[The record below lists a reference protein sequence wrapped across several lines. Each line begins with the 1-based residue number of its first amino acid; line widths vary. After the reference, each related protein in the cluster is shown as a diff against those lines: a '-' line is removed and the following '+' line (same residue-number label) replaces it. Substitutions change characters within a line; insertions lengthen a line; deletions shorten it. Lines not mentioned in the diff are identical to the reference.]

1 MTLRQQ
7 LRFSLQDSEY
17 RHAYA
22 DEQLNLSI
30 GTQIKVLREQ
40 QEMTQEQLA
49 EKIGTKQAGV
59 SRLESANYDGWSI
72 AALRRVARALDLRL
86 RVSFEEFGTLWKE
99 IASFSRG
106 SLQRRPFLQDPEF
119 TATIE
124 ANHKIRRKRS
134 IPTHHRRVKR
144 RIIRIV
150 PPPTWPTNKP
160 DYESRIGLGSGN
172 NNSAALPWVPCSG
185 SSNSIASTGGIYGNN

>member
-7 LRFSLQDSEY
+7 LRVSLQDSEY

-49 EKIGTKQAGV
+49 AKIGTKQAGI
-59 SRLESANYDGWSI
+59 SRLESANYAGWSI
-72 AALRRVARALDLRL
+72 AALRRVAQALDLRL

-99 IASFSRG
+99 VASFGRQ
-106 SLQRRPFLQDPEF
+106 SLQRRPFSKDPEF
-119 TATIE
+119 CGTIE
-124 ANHKIRRKRS
+124 AKRKIRRKRS
-134 IPTHHRRVKR
+134 RPTPTPTHRHRTR
-144 RIIRIV
+144 RSQSPQLTRSQNLPGYQSRIV
-150 PPPTWPTNKP
+150 
-160 DYESRIGLGSGN
+160 IGVGNTTSEVLPWTTHMGN
-172 NNSAALPWVPCSG
+172 NSSTALV
-185 SSNSIASTGGIYGNN
+185 GGIHGN